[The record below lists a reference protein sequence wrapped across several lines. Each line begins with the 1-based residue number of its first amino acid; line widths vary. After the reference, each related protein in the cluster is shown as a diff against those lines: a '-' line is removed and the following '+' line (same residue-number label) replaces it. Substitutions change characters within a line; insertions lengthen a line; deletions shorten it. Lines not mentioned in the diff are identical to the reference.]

1 MKKVTLALAMA
12 ALLLFAGCK
21 KDKEMTGTMLKA
33 SIEQYKS
40 GDSKT
45 SIVPVGDE
53 AEIRWTSG
61 DKIVVN
67 NGTENGTFTLTNG
80 QGSKNGTFTYNGEYT
95 LGDNNIAVYPETA
108 TISGNTVTVTLPAE
122 QTYAAERNGSTPMLG
137 TFTDPEA
144 LTFTSLCGVLGISLT
159 GDNIAITA
167 VEVVSKTDEKLNGEF
182 SCTTTNPQLT
192 VTAGDADT
200 KKVRINYNTTLTSTA
215 QNFYFA
221 LPVGALAS
229 GFTLNVYGDGA
240 DPIFSK
246 ATTNAI
252 TIALNVV
259 NQMPEVEVTAGPL
272 SNIVDISTLTADFTA
287 QDGDILTGTLGG
299 FYRISIADG
308 ATVTLNGVTINQTGT
323 FGVPNHPGIN
333 CQGDVTIIL
342 ADGSTNTVRPF
353 RDRNPAIYIAS
364 GKTLTIKGGEL
375 GTGSLTA
382 TNPNQYGAG
391 IGSCGENGYSNSAC
405 GNIVIEGG
413 IITAQGGMYGAGIGA
428 GSNGCGNITISGGTV
443 TASSSNRGAGI
454 GGGTGSSCGNITI
467 ENTVTLVTATKGSNA
482 MHSIGRGYGS
492 GSKCGTVTI
501 GGTVYYQNNAYVGDG
516 ATYLTQS
523 TLVYPAPTPAE
534 TTVTWINYHI
544 QQIFL
549 GNGEGEYYKG
559 VGVQLDDDLEESY
572 WDGTEVYLYEM
583 GMLTFQIDTDGAYAE
598 YDIKKIEIYYNSFS
612 GNLPEGGGWS
622 NDGSK
627 LTWDDGLIPSVILQN
642 QGPDPDHMSIEVTEV
657 VFTLQKST
665 K

>member
-1 MKKVTLALAMA
+1 MA
-12 ALLLFAGCK
+12 ALVIFAGCK
-21 KDKEMTGTMLKA
+21 KDKEITGTTLKA

-45 SIVPVGDE
+45 SIVPVGSE
-53 AEIRWTSG
+53 AEIRWTAG

-67 NGTENGTFTLTNG
+67 NGSMSRTFTLTG
-80 QGSKNGTFTYNGEYT
+80 GAGSKTGTFTYNGEYT

-108 TISGNTVTVTLPAE
+108 IIEGNTVTVSLPAE
-122 QTYAAERNGSTPMLG
+122 LDFDANKNGANPMLG
-137 TFTDPEA
+137 TFTDPEE

-159 GDNIAITA
+159 GDNIDITA

-192 VTAGDADT
+192 VAAGNTET
-200 KKVRINYNTTLTSTA
+200 KKVRLNCNTTLTSAA

-229 GFTLNVYGDGA
+229 GFTLNVYGVGA
-240 DPIFSK
+240 DPIFS
-246 ATTNAI
+246 TDTDNNI
-252 TIALNVV
+252 TIVLNQV

-308 ATVTLNGVTINQTGT
+308 ATVTLNGVTINRTGNL
-323 FGVPNHPGIN
+323 NHPGIN
-333 CQGDVTIIL
+333 CQGDVTIVL
-342 ADGSTNTVRPF
+342 ADGTTNTVRPM
-353 RDRNPAIYIAS
+353 RDRNPAIYIAN

-382 TNPNQYGAG
+382 GSTNQYSAG
-391 IGSCGENGYSNSAC
+391 IGSCSSSGFNSAC

-413 IITAQGGMYGAGIGA
+413 IITAQGGYYCAGIGA
-428 GSNGCGNITISGGTV
+428 ANTNGCGNITITGGTV
-443 TASSSNRGAGI
+443 TATGGSRASGIGAGS
-454 GGGTGSSCGNITI
+454 GSSCGTITI
-467 ENTVTLVTATKGSNA
+467 ENTVTQVTATRGASGIN
-482 MHSIGRGYGS
+482 SIGRGYGS
-492 GSKCGTVTI
+492 NSNCGTVTI
-501 GGTVYYQNNAYVGDG
+501 GGTVYWDGSAYQNGG
-516 ATYLTQS
+516 GTYLPTS
-523 TLVYPAPTPAE
+523 PLVYPAPTPAE

-549 GNGEGEYYKG
+549 GNGEGEYYQG

-572 WDGTEVYLYEM
+572 WDGTDVYLYEM

-598 YDIKKIEIYYNSFS
+598 YDIKKIEIYYSSFS

-627 LTWDDGLIPSVILQN
+627 LTWDDGLNWSVILQN
-642 QGPDPDHMSIEVTEV
+642 QNELDMSIEVTQV

>member
-1 MKKVTLALAMA
+1 MKKVTLAIAMA
-12 ALLLFAGCK
+12 ALVIFAGCK
-21 KDKEMTGTMLKA
+21 KDKETTRTTLTA
-33 SIEQYKS
+33 SIEQCNG

-45 SIVPVGDE
+45 SIVPVGSE
-53 AEIRWTSG
+53 AEIRWTAG

-67 NGTENGTFTLTNG
+67 NGSTNGIFTLVGAGGSTSGTFN
-80 QGSKNGTFTYNGEYT
+80 YNGEYT
-95 LGDNNIAVYPETA
+95 FGDNNIAVYPETA

-122 QTYAAERNGSTPMLG
+122 QDFDANKNGANPMLG
-137 TFTDPEA
+137 IFTDPEE

-192 VTAGDADT
+192 VAAGDADT

-229 GFTLNVYGDGA
+229 GFTLNVYGVGA

-259 NQMPEVEVTAGPL
+259 NQMPVVEVTAGPL

-308 ATVTLNGVTINQTGT
+308 ATVTLNGVTINQTGSW
-323 FGVPNHPGIN
+323 GVPNHPGIN

-342 ADGSTNTVRPF
+342 ADGTTNTVRPM
-353 RDRNPAIYIAS
+353 RDRNPAIYIAN

-382 TNPNQYGAG
+382 GSTNQYSAG
-391 IGSCGENGYSNSAC
+391 IGSCSSSGFSGSC

-413 IITAQGGMYGAGIGA
+413 IITAQGGYYCAGIGA
-428 GSNGCGNITISGGTV
+428 ANTNGCGNITITGGTV
-443 TASSSNRGAGI
+443 TATGGKRASGIGAGS
-454 GGGTGSSCGNITI
+454 GSSCGTITI
-467 ENTVTLVTATKGSNA
+467 ANTVTQVTATKGSDAIN
-482 MHSIGRGYGS
+482 SIGRGYNS
-492 GSKCGTVTI
+492 STSHCGTVTI
-501 GGTVYYQNNAYVGDG
+501 GGTVYWNGSAYQNGGD
-516 ATYLTQS
+516 TYLPTS
-523 TLVYPAPTPAE
+523 PLVYPSPE
-534 TTVTWINYHI
+534 TTITWTSTFINSVSIMPWGHDSGVSASDGGI
-544 QQIFL
+544 TATFTENAGLCWSGTLTI
-549 GNGEGEYYKG
+549 GNSSTYGI
-559 VGVQLDDDLEESY
+559 
-572 WDGTEVYLYEM
+572 
-583 GMLTFQIDTDGAYAE
+583 TFSTASGNNIS
-598 YDIKKIEIYYNSFS
+598 KIEIYGVNNSAAGLPS
-612 GNLPEGGGWS
+612 GWDYDDETH
-622 NDGSK
+622 K
-627 LTWDDGLIPSVILQN
+627 VTWQGTPASSVTMN
-642 QGPDPDHMSIEVTEV
+642 GVNADPGEDVQISSISQI
-657 VFTLQKST
+657 VFTVQ
-665 K
+665 